1 MIPAVYPFHTK
12 LARICNHIH
21 CTVHNYYYPSTYLQS
36 ARRPQFSCPRGS
48 ESHTRKLRLYYGD
61 FVQENFNMA
70 DKTAG
75 KLETALCVNK
85 ASEKVFEPK
94 TS

>member
-1 MIPAVYPFHTK
+1 MVPWSMVHAVLP
-12 LARICNHIH
+12 
-21 CTVHNYYYPSTYLQS
+21 
-36 ARRPQFSCPRGS
+36 
-48 ESHTRKLRLYYGD
+48 TRKLEVTFTILYGD

-75 KLETALCVNK
+75 KLETVLRVNK
-85 ASEKVFEPK
+85 ASAKVFEPR

>member
-1 MIPAVYPFHTK
+1 MQYRKAYK
-12 LARICNHIH
+12 Q
-21 CTVHNYYYPSTYLQS
+21 QS

-48 ESHTRKLRLYYGD
+48 ESRTRKLCLHYGD
-61 FVQENFNMA
+61 FVQENFNME

-75 KLETALCVNK
+75 KLKTALRVNK
-85 ASEKVFEPK
+85 ASAKVLEPR

>member
-1 MIPAVYPFHTK
+1 MFSITGQE
-12 LARICNHIH
+12 LAALSN
-21 CTVHNYYYPSTYLQS
+21 VQLQS

-48 ESHTRKLRLYYGD
+48 ESRTRKLHLHYGD
-61 FVQENFNMA
+61 FVQENFNMV
-70 DKTAG
+70 DKTVG

-85 ASEKVFEPK
+85 ASAKVFEPR

>member
-1 MIPAVYPFHTK
+1 MKYAW
-12 LARICNHIH
+12 CNPPQTMFIF
-21 CTVHNYYYPSTYLQS
+21 QS

-48 ESHTRKLRLYYGD
+48 ESCTRKLRLHYGD

-75 KLETALCVNK
+75 KVETALRVNK
-85 ASEKVFEPK
+85 ASAKVFEPR